1 MRENQYLAGN
11 FAPLD
16 DELTAEALSFTGE
29 IPKELD
35 TDNRCIYFKQ
45 MEYGLYL
52 RMALCEL
59 MFA

>member
-1 MRENQYLAGN
+1 MNEIKSNCLIMH
-11 FAPLD
+11 PLPRNN
-16 DELTAEALSFTGE
+16 E